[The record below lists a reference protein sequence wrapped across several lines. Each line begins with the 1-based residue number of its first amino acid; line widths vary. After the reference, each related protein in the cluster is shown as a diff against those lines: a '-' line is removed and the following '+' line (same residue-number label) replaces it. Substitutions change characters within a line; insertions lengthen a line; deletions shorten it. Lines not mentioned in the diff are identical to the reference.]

1 MHELGALRASSG
13 AQPAPV
19 PLAPPEKRR
28 STLARWFDNWMRSLG
43 MALVLFL
50 VIRTFLIEAFQ
61 IPSGSME
68 RTLLAGD
75 FLFVNKAVYGA
86 QIPGTNARLPGFESP
101 RRGDIIVF
109 AYPKNPELNYV
120 KRVIGAPGDRV
131 EMRLGEVRVN
141 GKALSEPYIQRVD
154 PGHDVFDPEFNWQK
168 DYLLGGAGAA
178 GRPVWCGVVHARRG
192 ETAMQLN
199 TAKRASFDEGSLDQY
214 LREISQYPLI
224 TREEEVALAQ
234 RIKQSDPEALDKLVR
249 SNLRFV
255 VSVAKK
261 YQNQGVSLSDLINEG
276 NLGLI
281 RAAHKFD
288 ETKGIKFISYAVWWI
303 RQAILQALA
312 EQSRIVRVP
321 LNRAGTLHRIGKR
334 SASLLQEL
342 GREPTVEEIGQ
353 LLGIPRERVR
363 QIKEKALARLRHVS
377 RARALES
384 FLF

>member
-1 MHELGALRASSG
+1 MH
-13 AQPAPV
+13 
-19 PLAPPEKRR
+19 
-28 STLARWFDNWMRSLG
+28 
-43 MALVLFL
+43 
-50 VIRTFLIEAFQ
+50 
-61 IPSGSME
+61 
-68 RTLLAGD
+68 
-75 FLFVNKAVYGA
+75 
-86 QIPGTNARLPGFESP
+86 
-101 RRGDIIVF
+101 
-109 AYPKNPELNYV
+109 
-120 KRVIGAPGDRV
+120 
-131 EMRLGEVRVN
+131 
-141 GKALSEPYIQRVD
+141 
-154 PGHDVFDPEFNWQK
+154 
-168 DYLLGGAGAA
+168 
-178 GRPVWCGVVHARRG
+178 
-192 ETAMQLN
+192 LN

-224 TREEEVALAQ
+224 TREEEVTLAQ
-234 RIKQSDPEALDKLVR
+234 RIKLSDPEALDKLVR

-321 LNRAGTLHRIGKR
+321 LNRGEAKILRLYFGLEGQEPMTL
-334 SASLLQEL
+334 
-342 GREPTVEEIGQ
+342 EEIGS
-353 LLGIPRERVR
+353 LLGITRERVR